1 MKGSMKF
8 VLRSALLAAALAVAA
23 CGDTP
28 ESTNEARGFLEG
40 YNVVLALSVIFLVVA
55 GALVVGAIAIDRA
68 ISSRRALDEAPA
80 AAGPAEEEEEV
91 VAGIGVGRAP
101 VPRWLYGF
109 YVVIP
114 VFALLYVLNAVALAP
129 EKPKATATP
138 KPTGPVTEVTV
149 VAKSIAFDADLLT
162 FPATTAATVTFDNQD
177 AGIPHTLTIWE
188 DETAATAGDEGKK
201 IADTGQF
208 NGVAERELKF
218 TTPVAG
224 DYYFNC
230 IVHPAMKGDV
240 KVV

>member
-1 MKGSMKF
+1 MRRSIKH
-8 VLRSALLAAALAVAA
+8 VLRLALLMSALAAAA

-28 ESTNEARGFLEG
+28 ETTTEARGFLEG
-40 YNVVLALSVIFLVVA
+40 YNVVLALSVVFLVVA
-55 GALVVGAIAIDRA
+55 GGLVVGAIAIDRA
-68 ISSRRALDEAPA
+68 LKSRRDLAEASAEPDED
-80 AAGPAEEEEEV
+80 EEPEQEV

-114 VFALLYVLNAVALAP
+114 VFALMYVLNAVALAP

-138 KPTGPVTEVTV
+138 KPTGPVTETTV
-149 VAKSIAFDADLLT
+149 VAKGIAFDTDLLT
-162 FPATTAATVTFDNQD
+162 FRPSTEVTVTFDNED

-188 DETAATAGDEGKK
+188 SEAAATSGGEK

-208 NGVAERELKF
+208 NGVAEKVLKF
-218 TTPVAG
+218 TTPAAG
-224 DYYFNC
+224 EYYFNC

-240 KVV
+240 EVV